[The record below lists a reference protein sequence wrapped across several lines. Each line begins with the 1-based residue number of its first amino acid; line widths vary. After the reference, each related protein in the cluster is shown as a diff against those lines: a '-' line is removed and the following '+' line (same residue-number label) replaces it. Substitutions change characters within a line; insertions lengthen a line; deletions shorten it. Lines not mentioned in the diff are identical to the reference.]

1 MNAAVAVPSRAAR
14 LRAFERQHPVLR
26 LVAVRVLTGVV
37 TLWLVSVVVFAAT
50 QALPGNAA
58 YAVLGRSAT
67 PARLH
72 AYERLLH
79 LNRPLI
85 DQYGSWIGG
94 VLGGHFGTS
103 LANNESVSALIGP
116 RVVNSA
122 VLVALS
128 GVISVLIAVT
138 LGILTAAKRDTWF
151 DHSAS
156 VVALAVIAL
165 PEFVVALA
173 LVILFAVLVLHALPA
188 VSAIPPGSY
197 PWQNLNELILPVAT
211 LVIVIGPYTFRITRG
226 AMIDALES
234 DHVEMARLKGLSSRR
249 ILLVHAFPSALPA
262 VIQVIGLSL
271 LYLAGGIVVVEY
283 VFDYPGL
290 GAALVDAVANRDI
303 PTIQFLVLTLATFYV
318 VVNIATDVIALL
330 ASPRRRAAS

>member
-1 MNAAVAVPSRAAR
+1 VSAVAAKPHAAGR
-14 LRAFERQHPVLR
+14 LRTLERRHPVLR
-26 LVAVRVLTGVV
+26 LVVVRLLVGVL
-37 TLWLVSVVVFAAT
+37 TLWLVSVVIFAAT
-50 QALPGNAA
+50 QTLPGNAA
-58 YAVLGRSAT
+58 YAVLGRTAT

-72 AYERLLH
+72 AYEVQLH
-79 LNRPLI
+79 LNRPVI

-94 VLGGHFGTS
+94 VLHGRFGTS

-116 RVVNSA
+116 RLVNSA

-128 GVISVLIAVT
+128 GAISVLIAVA

-151 DHSAS
+151 DHAAS
-156 VVALAVIAL
+156 ALALAIIAL

-173 LVILFAVLVLHALPA
+173 LVILFAVLVLHVLPA

-197 PWQNLNELILPVAT
+197 PWQHLNELILPVAT
-211 LVIVIGPYTFRITRG
+211 LVIVIAPYAFRITRG

-249 ILLVHAFPSALPA
+249 VLLVHAFPSAIPP

-283 VFDYPGL
+283 VFNYPGI
-290 GAALVDAVANRDI
+290 GAALVDAVSNRDI
-303 PTIQFLVLTLATFYV
+303 PTIQFTVLVLAFFYV
-318 VVNIATDVIALL
+318 VVNIATDVVALL
-330 ASPRRRAAS
+330 ASPRRRAPQ

>member
-1 MNAAVAVPSRAAR
+1 MTAVAAKPRAAER
-14 LRAFERQHPVLR
+14 LRTFKRKHPVFR
-26 LVAVRVLTGVV
+26 LVVVRLLIGVL
-37 TLWLVSVVVFAAT
+37 TLWLVSVVIFAAT

-72 AYERLLH
+72 AYEVQLH
-79 LNRPLI
+79 LNRPVI

-94 VLGGHFGTS
+94 VLHGRFGTS
-103 LANNESVSALIGP
+103 LANGESVSALIGP
-116 RVVNSA
+116 RLVNSA

-128 GVISVLIAVT
+128 GVISVLVAVI

-151 DHSAS
+151 DHTASAL
-156 VVALAVIAL
+156 ALAVIAL
-165 PEFVVALA
+165 PEFVVAIA

-188 VSAIPPGSY
+188 VSQIPPGGY
-197 PWQNLNELILPVAT
+197 PWQYPNELILPVAT
-211 LVIVIGPYTFRITRG
+211 LVIVIGPYAFRITRG

-249 ILLVHAFPSALPA
+249 VLFVHAFPSAIPP
-262 VIQVIGLSL
+262 VIQVVGLSL

-283 VFDYPGL
+283 VFNYPGV
-290 GAALVDAVANRDI
+290 GAALVDAVSNRDI
-303 PTIQFLVLTLATFYV
+303 PTIQFLVLALATFYV
-318 VVNIATDVIALL
+318 VVNIGTDVIALL
-330 ASPRRRAAS
+330 ASPRRRAPQ

>member
-1 MNAAVAVPSRAAR
+1 VSAVAVTPTTSER
-14 LRAFERQHPVLR
+14 LRSFGRRHPVIR
-26 LVAVRVLTGVV
+26 LIMVRVLIGVV
-37 TLWLVSVVVFAAT
+37 TLWLVSVVIFAAT

-79 LNRPLI
+79 LDKPLI
-85 DQYGSWIGG
+85 NQYGSWIGG
-94 VLGGHFGTS
+94 VLHGHFGAS

-122 VLVALS
+122 VLVAIS
-128 GVISVLIAVT
+128 GVLSVLIAVAF
-138 LGILTAAKRDTWF
+138 GILTAAKRDTWL

-156 VVALAVIAL
+156 VLALAVIAL
-165 PEFVVALA
+165 PEFVVAVG
-173 LVILFAVLVLHALPA
+173 LVIVFAVLVLHALPA
-188 VSAIPPGSY
+188 VSALPPGSY
-197 PWQNLNELILPVAT
+197 PWQNITELILPVAT

-249 ILLVHAFPSALPA
+249 VLLVHAFPSALPA

-283 VFDYPGL
+283 VFDYPGV

-303 PTIQFLVLTLATFYV
+303 PTIQFLVLVLAAFYV
-318 VVNIATDVIALL
+318 AVNIATDVIALL
-330 ASPRRRAAS
+330 ASPRRRAAR

>member
-1 MNAAVAVPSRAAR
+1 MSAVVVTPRVGER
-14 LRAFERQHPVLR
+14 LRAFERDHPVARLVIVR
-26 LVAVRVLTGVV
+26 VLVAVL
-37 TLWLVSVVVFAAT
+37 TLWLVSVVIFAAT

-72 AYERLLH
+72 AFERLLH
-79 LNRPLI
+79 LNRPLV

-94 VLGGHFGTS
+94 VLRGDFGTS
-103 LANNESVSALIGP
+103 LANNESVWALIGP
-116 RVVNSA
+116 RLLNSA

-128 GVISVLIAVT
+128 GLLSIVISVS
-138 LGILTAAKRDTWF
+138 LGILTAAKRDTWL
-151 DHSAS
+151 DHASS

-165 PEFVVALA
+165 PEFVVALG
-173 LVILFAVLVLHALPA
+173 LVIVLAVLVLHVLPA

-197 PWQNLNELILPVAT
+197 PWQNLNEMILPVAT
-211 LVIVIGPYTFRITRG
+211 LVIVIGPYMFRITRG

-234 DHVEMARLKGLSSRR
+234 DHVEMARLKGLSPRR
-249 ILLVHAFPSALPA
+249 VLLMHAFPSAIPP

-283 VFDYPGL
+283 VFDYPGV
-290 GAALVDAVANRDI
+290 GAALVDAVSNRDI
-303 PTIQFLVLTLATFYV
+303 PTIQFVVLILATFYV
-318 VVNIATDVIALL
+318 VVNITTDVIALL
-330 ASPRRRAAS
+330 ASPRRRAAR